1 MATFLQNAGLW
12 RSTLDKL
19 DLKIAPIG
27 LKYCTR
33 PPAGLERLEHQMA
46 FCEMIKYA
54 QLGNAFFSR
63 YDDHTCA
70 AGPLVLGGPSAP
82 GPFESGEFGARL
94 GAYEEPRAMRRRYD
108 EAPMLAKGSID
119 SVAFAPLDALTFE
132 PDLLV
137 IFADRTNQT
146 SVLLRS
152 LVYKTGEMYVSRST
166 FVIGCA
172 WLYVYPYL
180 TGEWNYVTTGMSMGM
195 ARRNLVPP
203 GYQIITVPYDRLP
216 TMLENLQD
224 MPWELPMLKE
234 GWEFMANTYADLGLT
249 PEVAPFFL
257 RDTPDAAAPAGE
269 LSEGA

>member
-54 QLGNAFFSR
+54 QLGNAFFS
-63 YDDHTCA
+63 
-70 AGPLVLGGPSAP
+70 
-82 GPFESGEFGARL
+82 
-94 GAYEEPRAMRRRYD
+94 RYD

-180 TGEWNYVTTGMSMGM
+180 TGKWNYVTTGMSMGM

-257 RDTPDAAAPAGE
+257 RDTPDGAAPVGQPPD
-269 LSEGA
+269 GV